1 MLSWA
6 SPILLP
12 VVSGNNLVFP
22 YKSSIL
28 IFNFLGIAKSP
39 KHAIK
44 ISCIVIIGTVFPF
57 ATYVRM
63 TFPNINPTTTPIL
76 PNLFNIPAISPEI
89 AYAAIIIGSV
99 PLIIP
104 STTPIVIPPVAPTN
118 IPFFQP
124 SINTI
129 KILKIFFM
137 LKPNILK
144 SPTAHTAIARSKLVP
159 ITSSIVKA
167 FLFLNSFSII
177 IEFANIL

>member
-1 MLSWA
+1 MF
-6 SPILLP
+6 SPKLLP
-12 VVSGNNLVFP
+12 VVSGNILVFP

-57 ATYVRM
+57 ATYVRS
-63 TFPNINPTTTPIL
+63 TFPNINQQL
-76 PNLFNIPAISPEI
+76 PQFFQIYLIFLQLIQKLRMLQSSLALF
-89 AYAAIIIGSV
+89 
-99 PLIIP
+99 LIIP
-104 STTPIVIPPVAPTN
+104 NTTPIVIPPVAPTN
-118 IPFFQP
+118 IPFFQAN
-124 SINTI
+124 INTI
-129 KILKIFFM
+129 KILKNIFFM

-167 FLFLNSFSII
+167 FFYF
-177 IEFANIL
+177 